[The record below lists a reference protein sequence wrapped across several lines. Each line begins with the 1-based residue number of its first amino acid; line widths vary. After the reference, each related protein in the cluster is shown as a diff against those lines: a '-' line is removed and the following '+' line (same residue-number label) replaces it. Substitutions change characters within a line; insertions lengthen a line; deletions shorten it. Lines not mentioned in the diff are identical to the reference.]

1 MLKNFSIAPL
11 RLAFLAWVDS
21 HARSR
26 FARSTIP
33 EEKMGTTRSLTE
45 IQTRNICV
53 CFYLAL
59 SFVGIQAVAIGGPS
73 VQAA

>member
-1 MLKNFSIAPL
+1 MYFFQLLSPYIKSAYHYIAVQLCLQGASCMLKNFSISPP

-45 IQTRNICV
+45 I
-53 CFYLAL
+53 
-59 SFVGIQAVAIGGPS
+59 
-73 VQAA
+73 